1 MLLALSTFFRT
12 SLSLDPSADVT
23 LAEEID
29 LQRLYL
35 DIEKARFPDRLHVE
49 IDVPHELEQARLPAL
64 ILQPIVEN
72 AIKYGVSKSRKA
84 VVIRIEARH
93 LDDGRMVARDQQP
106 AEERR
111 QGRASGRHA
120 RGNGPRPCQCL
131 PAARG
136 AVRQPRELPLRP
148 DDRRRV
154 QGFAH
159 NAGGDSMAETKP
171 LRVLIADDEP
181 LAAERLQLLLAR
193 AEGAQLVGT
202 ASDGEVA
209 INLTEALHPDLLL
222 LDIAMP
228 GLDGIGVARALAA
241 QNPSPAVV
249 FVTAFDQFAVAAFEV
264 EAVDYLMKPV
274 DPQPAAAR
282 ARPRPRLSRSSA
294 RASRRAGKSSQWLEE
309 FWASDLSGLVR
320 IAARDVDRVSAERDY
335 MRLHVGRRSW
345 LIHHSMTALEEGLD
359 PELFVR
365 LHRSAIVRK
374 DFITGFTRNPSGRW
388 IARLADGEEQPVG
401 RLYSDRVRAI
411 AGR

>member
-1 MLLALSTFFRT
+1 M
-12 SLSLDPSADVT
+12 V
-23 LAEEID
+23 E
-29 LQRLYL
+29 
-35 DIEKARFPDRLHVE
+35 DR
-49 IDVPHELEQARLPAL
+49 Q
-64 ILQPIVEN
+64 
-72 AIKYGVSKSRKA
+72 
-84 VVIRIEARH
+84 
-93 LDDGRMVARDQQP
+93 
-106 AEERR
+106 
-111 QGRASGRHA
+111 
-120 RGNGPRPCQCL
+120 
-131 PAARG
+131 
-136 AVRQPRELPLRP
+136 
-148 DDRRRV
+148 
-154 QGFAH
+154 
-159 NAGGDSMAETKP
+159 

-202 ASDGEVA
+202 ASDGDSA
-209 INLTEALHPDLLL
+209 IHLTEALHPDVLL

-249 FVTAFDQFAVAAFEV
+249 FITAFDHFAVAAFEV

-274 DPQPAAAR
+274 DPERLQRALDRAQSYLRQRAEQPQ
-282 ARPRPRLSRSSA
+282 P
-294 RASRRAGKSSQWLEE
+294 GKSSQWLEE

-320 IAARDVDRVSAERDY
+320 IAAQDVDRVSAERDY

-345 LIHHSMTALEEGLD
+345 LIHHSMAALEEGLN

-374 DFITGFTRNPSGRW
+374 DYIAGFTRNQSGRW
-388 IARLADGEEQPVG
+388 IARLADGTEQPVG